1 MSEAV
6 APKQAEIGVVHD
18 TNRRL
23 TFNDEAVVKS
33 ELARLNLPVD
43 FLADLKYLAMG
54 IIEEFPDLKVR
65 TMEDDDVVA
74 ALADLASLN
83 DYEFTPEQWQF
94 VKGYILEKID
104 DVHWI
109 SDNIGRIPQSEDD

>member
-43 FLADLKYLAMG
+43 FLAVLKYWAAG
-54 IIEEFPDLKVR
+54 IIEEFPDLKVK
-65 TMEDDDVVA
+65 TMEDDAVVE

-83 DYEFTPEQWQF
+83 DYELTPEQWRF
-94 VKGYILEKID
+94 VKGYIIEKTD
-104 DVHWI
+104 DDQWI
-109 SDNIGRIPQSEDD
+109 SANIGRVPQSEDD